1 MDICPKKSVK
11 ANSIRAYHLLY
22 VLAVIHTEEVMA
34 RWEHPIKNYGNKAS
48 LGTPAPEYRVTPAPL
63 LWHRENNNLIYQA
76 FMVLQ
81 SGLVAVPLIAGM
93 DKFVEILANWPQYLA
108 PAIPQILGMTARTF
122 MYFTGFVEIIVAI
135 GVALYPRIF
144 SYVLMG
150 WFVAIIVNLLILG
163 QYFDI
168 VLRDFGLAV
177 AAFALSR
184 LSQLK
189 EEVPLVVAETN
200 DISTP
205 ELAH

>member
-1 MDICPKKSVK
+1 
-11 ANSIRAYHLLY
+11 
-22 VLAVIHTEEVMA
+22 MA
-34 RWEHPIKNYGNKAS
+34 RWETPLKTYDRKRS
-48 LGTPAPEYRVTPAPL
+48 LGTSNAPEYRVTPAPL

-81 SGLVAVPLIAGM
+81 SGLTAVPLIAGM

-108 PAIPQILGMTARTF
+108 PGIPQILGMSSQSF
-122 MYFTGFVEIIVAI
+122 MYLVGFVEIIIAI

-144 SYVLMG
+144 SYVVMG
-150 WFVAIIVNLLILG
+150 WFIAIIINLLMLG

-189 EEVPLVVAETN
+189 EEVPFVAAETN

>member
-1 MDICPKKSVK
+1 
-11 ANSIRAYHLLY
+11 
-22 VLAVIHTEEVMA
+22 MA
-34 RWEHPIKNYGNKAS
+34 RWEQPLKTYDRKRS
-48 LGTPAPEYRVTPAPL
+48 LGTSNAPEYRVTPAPL

-108 PAIPQILGMTARTF
+108 PGVPQILGMSSQSF
-122 MYFTGFVEIIVAI
+122 MYLVGFVEIIIAI

-144 SYVLMG
+144 SYVVMG
-150 WFVAIIVNLLILG
+150 WFIAIIVNLLMLG
-163 QYFDI
+163 QYFDV

-189 EEVPLVVAETN
+189 EEVPFVAAETN

>member
-1 MDICPKKSVK
+1 
-11 ANSIRAYHLLY
+11 
-22 VLAVIHTEEVMA
+22 MA
-34 RWEHPIKNYGNKAS
+34 RWELPIKTYGSNKGS
-48 LGTPAPEYRVTPAPL
+48 MGTNAREYRVTPSPL

-76 FMVLQ
+76 FMILQ

-93 DKFVEILANWPQYLA
+93 DKFVEILANWSQYLA
-108 PAIPQILGMTARTF
+108 PGIPQFLGVSTRNF
-122 MYFTGFVEIIVAI
+122 MYFTGFVDIIVAI

-150 WFVAIIVNLLILG
+150 WMMGIIVNLLILG

-168 VLRDFGLAV
+168 VLYDFGLAV

-189 EEVPLVVAETN
+189 EEVPVVVAETN